1 MVEKIDL
8 LLYPSKRDVKDLMTG
23 IALMDIKQDEI

>member
-8 LLYPSKRDVKDLMTG
+8 LLYPSKRDVKDLMTDVV
-23 IALMDIKQDEI
+23 LMDDQTG

>member
-8 LLYPSKRDVKDLMTG
+8 LLYPSKQEVKDLMTG
-23 IALMDIKQDEI
+23 FILTGDKTG